1 MTITFIG
8 HGYVGLVTAAVFAD
22 LGNTVHV
29 IGHTQDKIDRLK
41 KGDPIIYEPGLAELL
56 ERNLHAQRIHFTTV
70 YDPAIKESDIIFIAV
85 GTPPQS
91 SGAADLSAVFT
102 VAEEVGKHLKQG
114 FTVISCKSTVTIGTN
129 KKVAEIIDKVKPSG
143 AEFAIA

>member
-8 HGYVGLVTAAVFAD
+8 HGYVGLVTATVFAD
-22 LGNTVHV
+22 LGNKVWV
-29 IGHTQDKIDRLK
+29 VGHTPEKLEKLK

-56 ERNLHAQRIHFTTV
+56 KKNLQANRIHFTKEYET
-70 YDPAIKESDIIFIAV
+70 AICESDVVFIAV

-102 VAEEVGKHLKQG
+102 VAEKIGKHLKKG
-114 FTVISCKSTVTIGTN
+114 FTVVSCKSTVTIGTN
-129 KKVAEIIDKVKPSG
+129 DKVAAII
-143 AEFAIA
+143 E